1 MWLLLKV
8 QFSLHIFP
16 LLFPMGTIHSF
27 GFGSCHLR
35 KCFHKENDVNT
46 DSPYFFCDT
55 KSQRKNRITLVG
67 KVKLNDK
74 VK

>member
-1 MWLLLKV
+1 MWLLLTV

-16 LLFPMGTIHSF
+16 LLFPMGTIRSF

-46 DSPYFFCDT
+46 DSPYFFAT
-55 KSQRKNRITLVG
+55 PKARG
-67 KVKLNDK
+67 KIESPLLAK
-74 VK
+74 